1 MKSFFYEVNLLIFL
15 YVCTRMI
22 HDRVIKPLYP
32 LCVLAVLLWTAC
44 THADYSRR
52 MVEADRVMDL
62 YPDSALRLLQ
72 DISPSNLD
80 EGDRMRHR
88 LLTVEAE
95 CRNGQMPASDSLLW
109 PVIGYFHQ
117 AGDVFWEARGEYNR
131 GCILYQ
137 NHRQAGQALDVFQR
151 VKTLMERCGNTW
163 WLGRTYGRM
172 AYIYHSQGMLS
183 QADSLYCKAEQ
194 ICVQVGDTAL
204 WLETLERRSIHLIAM
219 GEEHYREAET
229 QLLKACQLAQRKLF
243 LKNKIRCML
252 TLSQLY
258 SYMEDG
264 RRALWFAREAWL
276 QEPDTTRKYMSSL
289 LIGEA
294 HYKQDHYDSATVWLE
309 RTITYRPSLAVRSAA
324 YMRLADIAEELGDV
338 EKALAYQKK
347 YQQTENELT
356 EQSQVT
362 EIRLTEQSQVHRQ
375 EQAQMK
381 RLILICL
388 AALAALAV
396 CIVLLLGW
404 RARERKRLRGQMDA
418 LMKFWWREHRGL
430 LSAEP
435 SVVEPEV
442 LLLPF
447 NEPKETHSM
456 IDFDDLV
463 SHLRET
469 ELYAKVTRIL
479 SYHRS
484 YNDYEEHF
492 TVENQNELL
501 NLINRFT
508 DGFITRLE
516 KQVSLSKKDLRFC
529 GLHLLGLSTQD
540 IAILLE
546 KDRSGVYKRQKRLLH
561 QYFPDAGDE
570 KLEKVLKSIK

>member
-1 MKSFFYEVNLLIFL
+1 MKLTHYLLLLLCLCCLSCGSRTDYPNLL
-15 YVCTRMI
+15 T
-22 HDRVIKPLYP
+22 K
-32 LCVLAVLLWTAC
+32 
-44 THADYSRR
+44 ADSLIDAR
-52 MVEADRVMDL
+52 
-62 YPDSALRLLQ
+62 PDSALTLLHS
-72 DISPSNLD
+72 IPPSALE

-95 CRNGQMPASDSLLW
+95 CRNGQMPANDSLLL
-109 PVIGYFHQ
+109 PVIDYFHRT
-117 AGDVFWEARGEYNR
+117 GDVFWEARGEYNR
-131 GCILYQ
+131 GYIL
-137 NHRQAGQALDVFQR
+137 HKLRQSGQALEIFQR
-151 VKTLMERCGNTW
+151 AKTLMEQCGNAW

-172 AYIYHSQGMLS
+172 AYIYHSQGMYS
-183 QADSLYCKAEQ
+183 QADSLYKETEQ
-194 ICVQVGDTAL
+194 LAVQVGDTAL
-204 WLETLERRSIHLIAM
+204 WLETLDRRSVHLIAL

-229 QLLKACQLAQRKLF
+229 LLLKACLLARQKKLV
-243 LKNKIRCML
+243 KYQSNCME
-252 TLSQLY
+252 TLSLLY
-258 SYMEDG
+258 SYMQDG
-264 RRALWFAREAWL
+264 EQALRCAREAWRL
-276 QEPDTTRKYMSSL
+276 EPDTAKRYMSSL

-294 HYKQDHYDSATVWLE
+294 HYKLNHYDSATFWLE
-309 RTITYRPSLAVRSAA
+309 RTIACRPSLAVRSAA
-324 YMRLADIAEELGDV
+324 YMRLADIAEEQGDA

-362 EIRLTEQSQVHRQ
+362 EIRLTEQSQAHRQ
-375 EQAQMK
+375 EQSQMK
-381 RLILICL
+381 QLILICL
-388 AALAALAV
+388 AAIGALAV
-396 CIVLLLGW
+396 YIVLLLGR

-418 LMKFWWREHRGL
+418 LMKFWWREHRVL

-435 SVVEPEV
+435 SVVEPEI

-447 NEPKETHSM
+447 NEPKEVHPL
-456 IDFDDLV
+456 IDFDDLI

-469 ELYAKVTRIL
+469 ELYAKVSRIL
-479 SYHRS
+479 SYHQS
-484 YNDYEEHF
+484 YNDYEENF
-492 TVENQNELL
+492 TVEDQNELL

-516 KQVSLSKKDLRFC
+516 KQVSLSEKDLRFC

>member
-1 MKSFFYEVNLLIFL
+1 MKLTHYLLLLLCLCCLSCGSRTDYPNLL
-15 YVCTRMI
+15 V
-22 HDRVIKPLYP
+22 K
-32 LCVLAVLLWTAC
+32 
-44 THADYSRR
+44 ADSLIDAR
-52 MVEADRVMDL
+52 
-62 YPDSALRLLQ
+62 PDSALTLLHS
-72 DISPSNLD
+72 IPPSALE

-95 CRNGQMPASDSLLW
+95 CRNGQMPASDSLLL
-109 PVIGYFHQ
+109 PVIDYFHRT
-117 AGDVFWEARGEYNR
+117 GDVFWEARGEYNR

-137 NHRQAGQALDVFQR
+137 DHRQSGQSLDIFQR
-151 VKTLMERCGNTW
+151 VKTLMEQCGNTW

-172 AYIYHSQGMLS
+172 AYIYHSQGMYS
-183 QADSLYCKAEQ
+183 QADSLYKETEQ
-194 ICVQVGDTAL
+194 LAVQVGDTAL
-204 WLETLERRSIHLIAM
+204 WLETLDRRSVHLIAL

-229 QLLKACQLAQRKLF
+229 LLLKACLLARQKKLV
-243 LKNKIRCML
+243 KYQSNCME
-252 TLSQLY
+252 TLSLLY
-258 SYMEDG
+258 SYMQDG
-264 RRALWFAREAWL
+264 EQALRCAREAWRL
-276 QEPDTTRKYMSSL
+276 EPDTAKRYMSSL

-294 HYKQDHYDSATVWLE
+294 HYKLNHYDSATFWLE
-309 RTITYRPSLAVRSAA
+309 RTIACRPSLAVRSAA
-324 YMRLADIAEELGDV
+324 YMRLADIAEEQGDA

-362 EIRLTEQSQVHRQ
+362 EIRLTEQSQAHRQ
-375 EQAQMK
+375 EQSQMK

-388 AALAALAV
+388 AAIGALAV
-396 CIVLLLGW
+396 CIVLLLGR

-418 LMKFWWREHRGL
+418 LMKFWWREHRVL
-430 LSAEP
+430 LSAAP
-435 SVVEPEV
+435 SVVEPGI

-447 NEPKETHSM
+447 NEPKEVHPL
-456 IDFDDLV
+456 IDFDDLI

-479 SYHRS
+479 SYHQS

-492 TVENQNELL
+492 TVEDQNELL

-516 KQVSLSKKDLRFC
+516 KQVSLSEKDLRFC

-546 KDRSGVYKRQKRLLH
+546 KDRSGIYKRQKRLLH

>member
-1 MKSFFYEVNLLIFL
+1 MKLMHYLLLLLCLCCLSCGSRTDYPNLL
-15 YVCTRMI
+15 T
-22 HDRVIKPLYP
+22 K
-32 LCVLAVLLWTAC
+32 
-44 THADYSRR
+44 ADSLIDAR
-52 MVEADRVMDL
+52 
-62 YPDSALRLLQ
+62 PDSALSLLHS
-72 DISPSNLD
+72 IPPSALE

-95 CRNGQMPASDSLLW
+95 CRKGQMPTSDSLLL
-109 PVIGYFHQ
+109 PVIGYFHRT
-117 AGDVFWEARGEYNR
+117 GDVFWEARGEYNR
-131 GCILYQ
+131 GYIL
-137 NHRQAGQALDVFQR
+137 HKLRQSGQALEIFQR
-151 VKTLMERCGNTW
+151 AKTLMEQCGNAW

-172 AYIYHSQGMLS
+172 AYIYHSQGMYS
-183 QADSLYCKAEQ
+183 QADSLYRKTEQ
-194 ICVQVGDTAL
+194 LAVQVGDTAL
-204 WLETLERRSIHLIAM
+204 WLETLDRRSVHLIAQ

-229 QLLKACQLAQRKLF
+229 QLLKACQLAHHKLF

-276 QEPDTTRKYMSSL
+276 QEPDTTRKYMSGL
-289 LIGEA
+289 LTGEA
-294 HYKQDHYDSATVWLE
+294 YYQLNRYDSAIIWFE
-309 RTITYRPSLAVRSAA
+309 KTIACRPSLAVRSAA
-324 YMRLADIAEELGDV
+324 YMRLADIAEEQGDA

-362 EIRLTEQSQVHRQ
+362 EIRLTEQAQTHRQ
-375 EQAQMK
+375 EQSQMK

-388 AALAALAV
+388 AAIGALAV
-396 CIVLLLGW
+396 CIVLLLGR

-418 LMKFWWREHRGL
+418 LMKFWWREHRVL

-447 NEPKETHSM
+447 NEPKEVHPL
-456 IDFDDLV
+456 IDFDDLI

-479 SYHRS
+479 SYHQS

-492 TVENQNELL
+492 TVEDQNELL

-516 KQVSLSKKDLRFC
+516 KQVSLSEKDLRFC

>member
-1 MKSFFYEVNLLIFL
+1 MKLMHYLLLLLCLCCLSCGSRTDYPNLL
-15 YVCTRMI
+15 T
-22 HDRVIKPLYP
+22 K
-32 LCVLAVLLWTAC
+32 
-44 THADYSRR
+44 ADSLIDAR
-52 MVEADRVMDL
+52 
-62 YPDSALRLLQ
+62 PDSALSLLHS
-72 DISPSNLD
+72 IPPSALE

-95 CRNGQMPASDSLLW
+95 CRNGQMPTSDSLLL
-109 PVIGYFHQ
+109 PVIGYFHRT
-117 AGDVFWEARGEYNR
+117 GDVFWEARGEYNR
-131 GCILYQ
+131 GYIL
-137 NHRQAGQALDVFQR
+137 HKLRQSGQALEIFQR
-151 VKTLMERCGNTW
+151 AKTLMEQCGNAW

-172 AYIYHSQGMLS
+172 AYIYHSQGMYS
-183 QADSLYCKAEQ
+183 QADSLYRKTEQ
-194 ICVQVGDTAL
+194 LAVQVGDTAL
-204 WLETLERRSIHLIAM
+204 WLETLDRRSVHLIAQ

-229 QLLKACQLAQRKLF
+229 QLLKACQLAHHKLF

-276 QEPDTTRKYMSSL
+276 QEPDTTRKYMSGL
-289 LIGEA
+289 LTGEA
-294 HYKQDHYDSATVWLE
+294 YYQLNRYDSAIIWFE
-309 RTITYRPSLAVRSAA
+309 KTIAYRPSLAVRSAA
-324 YMRLADIAEELGDV
+324 YMRLADIAEEQGDA

-362 EIRLTEQSQVHRQ
+362 EIRLTEQAQTHRQ

-388 AALAALAV
+388 AAIGALAV
-396 CIVLLLGW
+396 CIVLLLGR

-418 LMKFWWREHRGL
+418 LMKFWWREHRVL

-435 SVVEPEV
+435 SVVEPEI

-447 NEPKETHSM
+447 NEPKEVRLL

-463 SHLRET
+463 GHLRET

-479 SYHRS
+479 SYHQS

-492 TVENQNELL
+492 TVEDQNELL

-516 KQVSLSKKDLRFC
+516 KQVSLSEKDLRFC
-529 GLHLLGLSTQD
+529 GLHLLACPHRTSPFCWKKTVP
-540 IAILLE
+540 
-546 KDRSGVYKRQKRLLH
+546 VYINVRNVSCINISRMQAMKSWKRC
-561 QYFPDAGDE
+561 
-570 KLEKVLKSIK
+570 

>member
-1 MKSFFYEVNLLIFL
+1 MKLMHYLLLLLCLCCLSCGSRTDYPNLL
-15 YVCTRMI
+15 T
-22 HDRVIKPLYP
+22 K
-32 LCVLAVLLWTAC
+32 
-44 THADYSRR
+44 ADSLIDAR
-52 MVEADRVMDL
+52 
-62 YPDSALRLLQ
+62 PDSALTLLHS
-72 DISPSNLD
+72 IPPSALE

-95 CRNGQMPASDSLLW
+95 CRNGQMPANDSLLL
-109 PVIGYFHQ
+109 PVIGYFHRT
-117 AGDVFWEARGEYNR
+117 GDVFWEARGEYNR

-137 NHRQAGQALDVFQR
+137 DHRQAGQALDIFQR
-151 VKTLMERCGNTW
+151 AKTLMEQCGNTW

-172 AYIYHSQGMLS
+172 AYIYHSQGMYS
-183 QADSLYCKAEQ
+183 QADSLYKETEQ
-194 ICVQVGDTAL
+194 LAVQAGDTVL
-204 WLETLERRSIHLIAM
+204 WLETLERRSIHLIAL

-229 QLLKACQLAQRKLF
+229 QLLKACQLAQQKGF
-243 LKNKIRCML
+243 GKNQSSCME
-252 TLSQLY
+252 TLSLLY
-258 SYMEDG
+258 SYMQDG
-264 RRALWFAREAWL
+264 EQALRCAREAWRL
-276 QEPDTTRKYMSSL
+276 EPDTAKRYMSSL

-294 HYKQDHYDSATVWLE
+294 HYKLNHYDSATFWLE
-309 RTITYRPSLAVRSAA
+309 RTIACRPSLAVRSAA
-324 YMRLADIAEELGDV
+324 YMRLADIAEEQGNA
-338 EKALAYQKK
+338 ERALAYQKK
-347 YQQTENELT
+347 YQQAEEKFAGRA
-356 EQSQVT
+356 QQVT
-362 EIRLTEQSQVHRQ
+362 EIRLTEQAQTHRQ
-375 EQAQMK
+375 EQSQMK

-388 AALAALAV
+388 AAIGALAV
-396 CIVLLLGW
+396 CIVLLLGR
-404 RARERKRLRGQMDA
+404 RAKERKRLRGQMDA
-418 LMKFWWREHRGL
+418 LMKFWWREHRVL
-430 LSAEP
+430 LSAAP

-447 NEPKETHSM
+447 NEPKEVHPL

-463 SHLRET
+463 GHLRET

-479 SYHRS
+479 SYHQS

-492 TVENQNELL
+492 TVEDQNELL

-516 KQVSLSKKDLRFC
+516 KQVSLSEKDLRFC
-529 GLHLLGLSTQD
+529 GLHLLGLSTQN

>member
-1 MKSFFYEVNLLIFL
+1 MKLTHYLLLLLCLCCLSCGSRTDYPNLLTKADSLI
-15 YVCTRMI
+15 
-22 HDRVIKPLYP
+22 D
-32 LCVLAVLLWTAC
+32 AC
-44 THADYSRR
+44 
-52 MVEADRVMDL
+52 
-62 YPDSALRLLQ
+62 PDSALSLLHS
-72 DISPSNLD
+72 IPPSALE

-95 CRNGQMPASDSLLW
+95 CRNGQMPASDSLLL
-109 PVIGYFHQ
+109 PVIGYFHRT
-117 AGDVFWEARGEYNR
+117 GDVFWEARGEYNR

-137 NHRQAGQALDVFQR
+137 DHRQAGQALDIFQR
-151 VKTLMERCGNTW
+151 AKTLMEQCGNTW

-172 AYIYHSQGMLS
+172 AYIYHSQGMYS
-183 QADSLYCKAEQ
+183 QADSLYKETEQ
-194 ICVQVGDTAL
+194 LAVQAGDTVL
-204 WLETLERRSIHLIAM
+204 WLETLERRSIHLIAL

-229 QLLKACQLAQRKLF
+229 QLLKACQLAQQKGF
-243 LKNKIRCML
+243 GKNQSSCME
-252 TLSQLY
+252 TLSLLY
-258 SYMEDG
+258 SYMQDG
-264 RRALWFAREAWL
+264 EQALRCAREAWRL
-276 QEPDTTRKYMSSL
+276 EPDTAKRYMSSL

-294 HYKQDHYDSATVWLE
+294 HYKLNHYDSATFWLE
-309 RTITYRPSLAVRSAA
+309 RTIACRPSLAVRSAA
-324 YMRLADIAEELGDV
+324 YMRLADIAEEQGNA
-338 EKALAYQKK
+338 ERALAYQKK
-347 YQQTENELT
+347 YQQAEEKFAGRA
-356 EQSQVT
+356 QQVT
-362 EIRLTEQSQVHRQ
+362 EIRLTEQAQTHRQ
-375 EQAQMK
+375 EQSQMK

-388 AALAALAV
+388 AAIGALAV
-396 CIVLLLGW
+396 CIVLLLGR
-404 RARERKRLRGQMDA
+404 RAKERKRLRGQMDA
-418 LMKFWWREHRGL
+418 LMKFWWREHRVL
-430 LSAEP
+430 LSAAP

-447 NEPKETHSM
+447 NEPKEVHPL

-463 SHLRET
+463 GHLRET

-479 SYHRS
+479 SYHQS

-492 TVENQNELL
+492 TVEDQNELL

-516 KQVSLSKKDLRFC
+516 KQVSLSEKDLRFC
-529 GLHLLGLSTQD
+529 GLHLLGLSTQN

>member
-1 MKSFFYEVNLLIFL
+1 MKLMHYLLLLLCLCCLSCGSRTDYPNLL
-15 YVCTRMI
+15 V
-22 HDRVIKPLYP
+22 K
-32 LCVLAVLLWTAC
+32 
-44 THADYSRR
+44 ADSLIDAR
-52 MVEADRVMDL
+52 
-62 YPDSALRLLQ
+62 PDSALTLLHS
-72 DISPSNLD
+72 IPPSALE

-95 CRNGQMPASDSLLW
+95 CRNGQMPANDSLLL
-109 PVIGYFHQ
+109 PVIGYFHRT
-117 AGDVFWEARGEYNR
+117 GDVFWEARGEYNR
-131 GCILYQ
+131 GYIL
-137 NHRQAGQALDVFQR
+137 HKLRQSGQALEIFQR
-151 VKTLMERCGNTW
+151 AKTLMEQCGNAW

-172 AYIYHSQGMLS
+172 AYIYHSQGMYS
-183 QADSLYCKAEQ
+183 QADSLYRKTEQ
-194 ICVQVGDTAL
+194 LAVQVGDTAL
-204 WLETLERRSIHLIAM
+204 WLETLDRRSVHLIAQ

-229 QLLKACQLAQRKLF
+229 QLLKACQLAHHKLF

-276 QEPDTTRKYMSSL
+276 QEPDTTRKYMSGL
-289 LIGEA
+289 LTGEA
-294 HYKQDHYDSATVWLE
+294 YYQLNRYDSAIIWFE
-309 RTITYRPSLAVRSAA
+309 KTIAYRPSLAVRSAA
-324 YMRLADIAEELGDV
+324 YMRLADIAEEQGDA

-347 YQQTENELT
+347 YQQAETELT

-362 EIRLTEQSQVHRQ
+362 EIRLTEQSQAHRQ
-375 EQAQMK
+375 EQSQMK

-388 AALAALAV
+388 AAIGALAV
-396 CIVLLLGW
+396 CIVLLLGR

-418 LMKFWWREHRGL
+418 LMKFWWREHRVL
-430 LSAEP
+430 LSAAP
-435 SVVEPEV
+435 SVVEPGI

-447 NEPKETHSM
+447 NEPKEVHPL
-456 IDFDDLV
+456 IDFDDLI

-479 SYHRS
+479 SYHQS
-484 YNDYEEHF
+484 YNDYEELF
-492 TVENQNELL
+492 TVEDQNELL

-516 KQVSLSKKDLRFC
+516 KQVSLSEKDLRFC

>member
-1 MKSFFYEVNLLIFL
+1 MKLMHYLLLLLCLCCLSCGSRTDYPNLL
-15 YVCTRMI
+15 T
-22 HDRVIKPLYP
+22 K
-32 LCVLAVLLWTAC
+32 
-44 THADYSRR
+44 ADSLIDAR
-52 MVEADRVMDL
+52 
-62 YPDSALRLLQ
+62 PDSALTLLHS
-72 DISPSNLD
+72 IPPSALE

-95 CRNGQMPASDSLLW
+95 CRNGQMPTSDSLLL
-109 PVIGYFHQ
+109 PVIGYFHRT
-117 AGDVFWEARGEYNR
+117 GDVFWEARGEYNR
-131 GCILYQ
+131 GYIL
-137 NHRQAGQALDVFQR
+137 HKLRQSGQALEIFQR
-151 VKTLMERCGNTW
+151 VKTMLEGCGNTW
-163 WLGRTYGRM
+163 WLGRTYGRI
-172 AYIYHSQGMLS
+172 AYIYHNQGMFS
-183 QADSLYCKAEQ
+183 QADSLYRKTEQ
-194 ICVQVGDTAL
+194 LAVQVGDTAL
-204 WLETLERRSIHLIAM
+204 WLETLDRRSVHLIAQ

-229 QLLKACQLAQRKLF
+229 LLLKACLLARQKKLV
-243 LKNKIRCML
+243 KYQSNCME
-252 TLSQLY
+252 TLSLLY
-258 SYMEDG
+258 SYMQDG
-264 RRALWFAREAWL
+264 KQALRCAREAWRL
-276 QEPDTTRKYMSSL
+276 EPDTAKRYMSSL

-294 HYKQDHYDSATVWLE
+294 HYKLNHYDSATFWLE
-309 RTITYRPSLAVRSAA
+309 RTIACRPSLAVRSAA
-324 YMRLADIAEELGDV
+324 YMRLADIAEEQGDA
-338 EKALAYQKK
+338 ERALAYQKK
-347 YQQTENELT
+347 YQQAEEKFAGRA
-356 EQSQVT
+356 QQVT
-362 EIRLTEQSQVHRQ
+362 EIRLTEQAQTHRQ
-375 EQAQMK
+375 EQSQMK

-388 AALAALAV
+388 AAIGALAV
-396 CIVLLLGW
+396 CIVLLLGR

-418 LMKFWWREHRGL
+418 LMKFWWREHRVL

-435 SVVEPEV
+435 SVVEPEI

-447 NEPKETHSM
+447 NEPKEVHPL

-479 SYHRS
+479 SYHQS

-492 TVENQNELL
+492 TVEDQNELL

-516 KQVSLSKKDLRFC
+516 KQVSLSEKDLRFC

-546 KDRSGVYKRQKRLLH
+546 KDRSGIYKRQKRLLH

>member
-1 MKSFFYEVNLLIFL
+1 MLL
-15 YVCTRMI
+15 VDNTM
-22 HDRVIKPLYP
+22 KPLYP
-32 LCVLAVLLWTAC
+32 LCLLAVLLWTAC

-52 MVEADRVMDL
+52 MAEADRVMDL
-62 YPDSALRLLQ
+62 YPDSALRLLLG
-72 DISPSNLD
+72 ISPSDLE

-109 PVIGYFHQ
+109 PVIGYFHR

-137 NHRQAGQALDVFQR
+137 NHRQAGQALDIFQR
-151 VKTLMERCGNTW
+151 VKALMEQCGNTW

-204 WLETLERRSIHLIAM
+204 WLETLDRRSIHLIAM

-229 QLLKACQLAQRKLF
+229 QLLKVCQLAQRKLF

-388 AALAALAV
+388 AAFAALAV

>member
-1 MKSFFYEVNLLIFL
+1 
-15 YVCTRMI
+15 MI

-137 NHRQAGQALDVFQR
+137 NHRQAGQALDIFQR
-151 VKTLMERCGNTW
+151 VKALMEQCGNTW

-172 AYIYHSQGMLS
+172 AYIYHSQGMFF
-183 QADSLYCKAEQ
+183 QADSLYKETEQ
-194 ICVQVGDTAL
+194 LAVQVGDTAL
-204 WLETLERRSIHLIAM
+204 WLETLDRRSIHLIDM

-264 RRALWFAREAWL
+264 RRALWFAREAWRL
-276 QEPDTTRKYMSSL
+276 ESDTARRYMSSL

-294 HYKQDHYDSATVWLE
+294 HYKLNHYDSAMVWLE
-309 RTITYRPSLAVRSAA
+309 RTVVCRPSLAVRSAA

-338 EKALAYQKK
+338 EKALMYQKK
-347 YQQTENELT
+347 YQQAEYDLAGRA
-356 EQSQVT
+356 QQVA
-362 EIRLTEQSQVHRQ
+362 EIRLTEQDQAHQQ

-388 AALAALAV
+388 AAIGVLAV

-404 RARERKRLRGQMDA
+404 RIRERKRRRRQMDT
-418 LMKFWWREHRGL
+418 LMKYWWQEHWIL

-435 SVVEPEV
+435 SAAEPEV
-442 LLLPF
+442 RLLPPPAEREEQSAF
-447 NEPKETHSM
+447 N
-456 IDFDDLV
+456 FDNL
-463 SHLRET
+463 SACLQET
-469 ELYAKVTRIL
+469 EPYAKAKRIL
-479 SYHRS
+479 AHYKSYA
-484 YNDYEEHF
+484 DYEEHF
-492 TVENQNELL
+492 TVEDQDQLL
-501 NLINRFT
+501 HYIDLYT
-508 DGFITRLE
+508 DGFITRL
-516 KQVSLSKKDLRFC
+516 KKKASLSENDLRFC
-529 GLHLLGLSTQD
+529 GLHLLGWSTQE
-540 IAILLE
+540 IAVLLE

>member
-1 MKSFFYEVNLLIFL
+1 MKLMHYLLLLLCLCCLSCGSRTDYPNLL
-15 YVCTRMI
+15 V
-22 HDRVIKPLYP
+22 K
-32 LCVLAVLLWTAC
+32 
-44 THADYSRR
+44 ADSLIDAR
-52 MVEADRVMDL
+52 
-62 YPDSALRLLQ
+62 PDSALSLLHS
-72 DISPSNLD
+72 IPPSALE

-95 CRNGQMPASDSLLW
+95 CRKGQMPTSDSLLL
-109 PVIGYFHQ
+109 PVIGYFHRT
-117 AGDVFWEARGEYNR
+117 GDVFWEARGEYNR
-131 GCILYQ
+131 GYIL
-137 NHRQAGQALDVFQR
+137 HKLRQSGQALEIFQR
-151 VKTLMERCGNTW
+151 AKTLMEQCGNAW

-172 AYIYHSQGMLS
+172 AYIYHSQGMYS
-183 QADSLYCKAEQ
+183 QADSLYRKTEQ
-194 ICVQVGDTAL
+194 LAVQVGDTAL
-204 WLETLERRSIHLIAM
+204 WLETLDRRSVHLIAQ

-229 QLLKACQLAQRKLF
+229 QLLKACQLAHHKLF

-276 QEPDTTRKYMSSL
+276 QEPDTTRKYMSGL
-289 LIGEA
+289 LTGEA
-294 HYKQDHYDSATVWLE
+294 YYQLNRYDSAIIWFE
-309 RTITYRPSLAVRSAA
+309 KTIAYRPSLAVRSAA
-324 YMRLADIAEELGDV
+324 YMRLADIAEEQGDA

-347 YQQTENELT
+347 YQQAETELT

-362 EIRLTEQSQVHRQ
+362 EIRLTEQSQAHRQ
-375 EQAQMK
+375 EQVQMK
-381 RLILICL
+381 QLILICL
-388 AALAALAV
+388 AAIGALAV
-396 CIVLLLGW
+396 CIVLLLGR

-418 LMKFWWREHRGL
+418 LMKFWWREHRVL

-447 NEPKETHSM
+447 NEPKEVHSL
-456 IDFDDLV
+456 IDFDDLI

-479 SYHRS
+479 SYHQS

-492 TVENQNELL
+492 TVEDQNELL

-516 KQVSLSKKDLRFC
+516 KQVSLSEKDLRFC

-546 KDRSGVYKRQKRLLH
+546 KDRSGIYKRQKRLLH

>member
-1 MKSFFYEVNLLIFL
+1 MLL
-15 YVCTRMI
+15 VDNTM
-22 HDRVIKPLYP
+22 KPLYP
-32 LCVLAVLLWTAC
+32 LCLLAVLLWTAC

-52 MVEADRVMDL
+52 MAEADRVMDL
-62 YPDSALRLLQ
+62 YPDSALRLLLG
-72 DISPSNLD
+72 ISPSDLE

-229 QLLKACQLAQRKLF
+229 QLLKVCQLAQRKLF

-258 SYMEDG
+258 SYMEDS

>member
-1 MKSFFYEVNLLIFL
+1 MKLTHYLLLLLCLCCLSCGSRTDYPNLL
-15 YVCTRMI
+15 V
-22 HDRVIKPLYP
+22 K
-32 LCVLAVLLWTAC
+32 
-44 THADYSRR
+44 ADSLIDAR
-52 MVEADRVMDL
+52 
-62 YPDSALRLLQ
+62 PDSALSLLHS
-72 DISPSNLD
+72 ILPSALE

-88 LLTVEAE
+88 LLAVEAE
-95 CRNGQMPASDSLLW
+95 CRKGQMPTSDSLLL
-109 PVIGYFHQ
+109 PVIGYFHRT
-117 AGDVFWEARGEYNR
+117 GDVFWEARGEYNR
-131 GCILYQ
+131 GYIL
-137 NHRQAGQALDVFQR
+137 HKLRQSGQALEIFQR
-151 VKTLMERCGNTW
+151 AKTLMEQCGNAW

-172 AYIYHSQGMLS
+172 AYIYHSQGMYS
-183 QADSLYCKAEQ
+183 QADSLYRKTEQ
-194 ICVQVGDTAL
+194 LAVQVGDTAL
-204 WLETLERRSIHLIAM
+204 WLETLDRRSVHLIAQ

-229 QLLKACQLAQRKLF
+229 QLLKACQLAHHKLF

-276 QEPDTTRKYMSSL
+276 QEPDTTRKYMSGL
-289 LIGEA
+289 LTGEA
-294 HYKQDHYDSATVWLE
+294 YYQLNRYDSAIIWFE
-309 RTITYRPSLAVRSAA
+309 KTIAYRPSLAVRSAA
-324 YMRLADIAEELGDV
+324 YMRLADIAEEQGDA

-347 YQQTENELT
+347 YQQAETELT

-362 EIRLTEQSQVHRQ
+362 EIRLTEQSQAHRQ
-375 EQAQMK
+375 EQVQMK

-388 AALAALAV
+388 AAIGALAV
-396 CIVLLLGW
+396 CIVLLLGR
-404 RARERKRLRGQMDA
+404 RARERKCLRGQMDA
-418 LMKFWWREHRGL
+418 LMKFWWREHRVL
-430 LSAEP
+430 LSAAP

-447 NEPKETHSM
+447 NEPKEVHPL

-479 SYHRS
+479 SYHQS

-492 TVENQNELL
+492 TVEDQNELL

-516 KQVSLSKKDLRFC
+516 KQVSLSEKDLRFC

>member
-1 MKSFFYEVNLLIFL
+1 MKLMHYLLLLLCLCCLSCGSRTDYPNLL
-15 YVCTRMI
+15 V
-22 HDRVIKPLYP
+22 K
-32 LCVLAVLLWTAC
+32 
-44 THADYSRR
+44 ADSLIDAR
-52 MVEADRVMDL
+52 
-62 YPDSALRLLQ
+62 PDSALSLLHS
-72 DISPSNLD
+72 IPPSALE

-95 CRNGQMPASDSLLW
+95 CRNGQMPANDSLLL
-109 PVIGYFHQ
+109 PVIGYFHRT
-117 AGDVFWEARGEYNR
+117 GDVFWEARGEYNR
-131 GCILYQ
+131 GYIL
-137 NHRQAGQALDVFQR
+137 HKLRQSGQALEIFQR
-151 VKTLMERCGNTW
+151 VKIQMEQCGNTW

-172 AYIYHSQGMLS
+172 AYIYHSQGMYS
-183 QADSLYCKAEQ
+183 QADSLYRKTEQ
-194 ICVQVGDTAL
+194 LAVQVGDTAL
-204 WLETLERRSIHLIAM
+204 WLETLDRRSVHLIAQ

-229 QLLKACQLAQRKLF
+229 LLLKACLLARQKKLV
-243 LKNKIRCML
+243 KYQSNCME
-252 TLSQLY
+252 TLSLLY
-258 SYMEDG
+258 SYMQDG
-264 RRALWFAREAWL
+264 EQALRCAREAWRL
-276 QEPDTTRKYMSSL
+276 EPDTAKRYMSSL

-294 HYKQDHYDSATVWLE
+294 HYKLNHYDSATFWLE
-309 RTITYRPSLAVRSAA
+309 RTIACRPSLAVRSAA
-324 YMRLADIAEELGDV
+324 YMRLADIAEEQGDA

-362 EIRLTEQSQVHRQ
+362 EIRLTEQSQAHRQ
-375 EQAQMK
+375 EQVQMK
-381 RLILICL
+381 QLILICL
-388 AALAALAV
+388 AAIGALAV
-396 CIVLLLGW
+396 CIVLLLGR

-418 LMKFWWREHRGL
+418 LMKFWWREHRVL

-435 SVVEPEV
+435 SVVEPEI

-447 NEPKETHSM
+447 NKPKEVHPL

-479 SYHRS
+479 SYHQS

-492 TVENQNELL
+492 TVEDQNELL

-516 KQVSLSKKDLRFC
+516 KQVSLSEKDLRFC

-546 KDRSGVYKRQKRLLH
+546 KDRSGIYKRQKRLLH

>member
-1 MKSFFYEVNLLIFL
+1 MKLMHYLLLLLCLCCLSCGSRTDYPNLL
-15 YVCTRMI
+15 T
-22 HDRVIKPLYP
+22 K
-32 LCVLAVLLWTAC
+32 
-44 THADYSRR
+44 ADSLIDAR
-52 MVEADRVMDL
+52 
-62 YPDSALRLLQ
+62 PDSALTLLHS
-72 DISPSNLD
+72 IPPSALE

-95 CRNGQMPASDSLLW
+95 CRNGQMPANDSLLL
-109 PVIGYFHQ
+109 PVIGYFHRT
-117 AGDVFWEARGEYNR
+117 GDVFWEARGEYNR
-131 GCILYQ
+131 GYIL
-137 NHRQAGQALDVFQR
+137 HKLRQSGQALEIFQR
-151 VKTLMERCGNTW
+151 VKTMLEGCGNTW
-163 WLGRTYGRM
+163 WLGRTYGRI
-172 AYIYHSQGMLS
+172 AYIYHNQGMFS
-183 QADSLYCKAEQ
+183 QADSLYRKTEQ
-194 ICVQVGDTAL
+194 LAVQVGDTAL
-204 WLETLERRSIHLIAM
+204 WLETLDRRSVHLIAQ

-229 QLLKACQLAQRKLF
+229 QLLKACQLAHHKLF

-276 QEPDTTRKYMSSL
+276 QEPDTTRKYMSGL
-289 LIGEA
+289 LTGEA
-294 HYKQDHYDSATVWLE
+294 YYQLNRYDSAIIWFE
-309 RTITYRPSLAVRSAA
+309 KTIAYRPSLAVRSAA
-324 YMRLADIAEELGDV
+324 YMRLADIAEEQGDA

-347 YQQTENELT
+347 YQQAETELT

-362 EIRLTEQSQVHRQ
+362 EIRLTEQSQAHRQ
-375 EQAQMK
+375 EQVQMK
-381 RLILICL
+381 QLILICL
-388 AALAALAV
+388 AAIGALAV
-396 CIVLLLGW
+396 CIVLLLGR

-418 LMKFWWREHRGL
+418 LMKFWWREHRVL
-430 LSAEP
+430 LSAAP
-435 SVVEPEV
+435 SVVEPEI

-447 NEPKETHSM
+447 NEPKEVHPL
-456 IDFDDLV
+456 IDFDDLI

-479 SYHRS
+479 SYHQS

-492 TVENQNELL
+492 TVEDQNELL

-516 KQVSLSKKDLRFC
+516 KQVSLSEKDLRFC

>member
-1 MKSFFYEVNLLIFL
+1 MKLTHYLLLLLCLCCLSCGSRTDYPNLL
-15 YVCTRMI
+15 T
-22 HDRVIKPLYP
+22 K
-32 LCVLAVLLWTAC
+32 
-44 THADYSRR
+44 ADSLIDAR
-52 MVEADRVMDL
+52 
-62 YPDSALRLLQ
+62 PDSALTLLHS
-72 DISPSNLD
+72 IPPSALE

-95 CRNGQMPASDSLLW
+95 CRNGQMPANDSLLL
-109 PVIGYFHQ
+109 PVIDYFHRT
-117 AGDVFWEARGEYNR
+117 GDVFWEARGEYNR
-131 GCILYQ
+131 GYIL
-137 NHRQAGQALDVFQR
+137 HKLRQSGQALEIFQR
-151 VKTLMERCGNTW
+151 AKTLMEQCGNAW
-163 WLGRTYGRM
+163 WLGRTYGRI
-172 AYIYHSQGMLS
+172 AYIYHSQGMYS
-183 QADSLYCKAEQ
+183 QADSLYKETEQ
-194 ICVQVGDTAL
+194 LAVQVGDTAL
-204 WLETLERRSIHLIAM
+204 WLETLDRRSVHLIAL

-229 QLLKACQLAQRKLF
+229 QLLKACQLAHHKLF

-276 QEPDTTRKYMSSL
+276 QEPDTTRKYMSGL
-289 LIGEA
+289 LTGEA
-294 HYKQDHYDSATVWLE
+294 YYQLNRYDSAIIWFE
-309 RTITYRPSLAVRSAA
+309 KTIAYRPSLAVRSAA
-324 YMRLADIAEELGDV
+324 YMRLADIAEEQGDA

-362 EIRLTEQSQVHRQ
+362 EIRLTEQSQAHRQ
-375 EQAQMK
+375 EQSQMK
-381 RLILICL
+381 QLILICL
-388 AALAALAV
+388 AAIGALAV
-396 CIVLLLGW
+396 CIVLLLGR

-418 LMKFWWREHRGL
+418 LMKFWWREHRVL

-435 SVVEPEV
+435 SVVEPEI

-447 NEPKETHSM
+447 NEPKEVHPL

-479 SYHRS
+479 SYHQS

-492 TVENQNELL
+492 TVEDQNELL

-516 KQVSLSKKDLRFC
+516 KQVSLSEKDLRFC

>member
-1 MKSFFYEVNLLIFL
+1 
-15 YVCTRMI
+15 MI

-137 NHRQAGQALDVFQR
+137 NHRQAGQALDIFQR
-151 VKTLMERCGNTW
+151 VKALMEQCGNTW

-172 AYIYHSQGMLS
+172 AYIYHSQGMFF
-183 QADSLYCKAEQ
+183 QADSLYKETEQ
-194 ICVQVGDTAL
+194 LAVQVGDTAL
-204 WLETLERRSIHLIAM
+204 WLETLDRRSIHLIAM

-338 EKALAYQKK
+338 EKALEYQKK
-347 YQQTENELT
+347 YGQAENELAS
-356 EQSQVT
+356 QSQVVD
-362 EIRLTEQSQVHRQ
+362 IRLAEQDQAHQQ

-388 AALAALAV
+388 AAIGVLAV

-404 RARERKRLRGQMDA
+404 RIRERKRRRRQMDT
-418 LMKFWWREHRGL
+418 LMKYWWQEHWIL

-435 SVVEPEV
+435 SAAEPEV
-442 LLLPF
+442 RLLPPPAEREEQSAF
-447 NEPKETHSM
+447 N
-456 IDFDDLV
+456 FDNL
-463 SHLRET
+463 SACLQET
-469 ELYAKVTRIL
+469 EPYAKAKRIL
-479 SYHRS
+479 AHYKSYA
-484 YNDYEEHF
+484 DYEEHF
-492 TVENQNELL
+492 TVEDQDQLL
-501 NLINRFT
+501 HYIDLYT
-508 DGFITRLE
+508 DGFITRL
-516 KQVSLSKKDLRFC
+516 KKKASLSENDLRFC
-529 GLHLLGLSTQD
+529 GLHLLGWSTQE
-540 IAILLE
+540 IAVLLE

>member
-1 MKSFFYEVNLLIFL
+1 MKLMHYLLLLLCLCCLSCGSRTDYPNLL
-15 YVCTRMI
+15 V
-22 HDRVIKPLYP
+22 K
-32 LCVLAVLLWTAC
+32 
-44 THADYSRR
+44 ADSLIDAR
-52 MVEADRVMDL
+52 
-62 YPDSALRLLQ
+62 PDSALTLLHS
-72 DISPSNLD
+72 IPPSALE

-95 CRNGQMPASDSLLW
+95 CRNGQMPANDSLLL
-109 PVIGYFHQ
+109 PVIGYFHRT
-117 AGDVFWEARGEYNR
+117 GDVFWEARGEYNR

-137 NHRQAGQALDVFQR
+137 DHRQSGQSLDIFQR
-151 VKTLMERCGNTW
+151 VKTLMEQCGNTW

-172 AYIYHSQGMLS
+172 AYIYHSQGMYS
-183 QADSLYCKAEQ
+183 QADSLYKETEQ
-194 ICVQVGDTAL
+194 LAVQVGDTAL
-204 WLETLERRSIHLIAM
+204 WLETLDRRSVHLIAL

-229 QLLKACQLAQRKLF
+229 QLLKACQLAHHKLF

-276 QEPDTTRKYMSSL
+276 QEPDTTRKYMSGL
-289 LIGEA
+289 LTGEA
-294 HYKQDHYDSATVWLE
+294 YYQLNRYDSAIIWFE
-309 RTITYRPSLAVRSAA
+309 KTIAYRPSLAVRSAA
-324 YMRLADIAEELGDV
+324 YMRLADIAEEQGDA

-362 EIRLTEQSQVHRQ
+362 EIRLTEQSQAHRQ
-375 EQAQMK
+375 EQSQMK

-388 AALAALAV
+388 AAIGALAV
-396 CIVLLLGW
+396 CIVLLLGR

-418 LMKFWWREHRGL
+418 LMKFWWREHRVL
-430 LSAEP
+430 LSAAP
-435 SVVEPEV
+435 SVVEPGI

-447 NEPKETHSM
+447 NEPKEVHPL
-456 IDFDDLV
+456 IDFDDLI

-479 SYHRS
+479 SYHQS

-492 TVENQNELL
+492 TVEDQNELL

-516 KQVSLSKKDLRFC
+516 KQVSLSEKDLRFC

>member
-1 MKSFFYEVNLLIFL
+1 MKLTHYLLLLLCLCCLSCGSRTDYPNLL
-15 YVCTRMI
+15 T
-22 HDRVIKPLYP
+22 K
-32 LCVLAVLLWTAC
+32 
-44 THADYSRR
+44 ADSLIDAR
-52 MVEADRVMDL
+52 
-62 YPDSALRLLQ
+62 PDSALSLLHS
-72 DISPSNLD
+72 IPPSALE

-95 CRNGQMPASDSLLW
+95 CRNGQMPANDSLLL
-109 PVIGYFHQ
+109 PVIGYFHRT
-117 AGDVFWEARGEYNR
+117 GDVFWEARGEYNR

-137 NHRQAGQALDVFQR
+137 DHRQAGQALDIFQR
-151 VKTLMERCGNTW
+151 AKTLMEQCGNTW
-163 WLGRTYGRM
+163 WLGRTHGRM
-172 AYIYHSQGMLS
+172 AYIYHSQGMYS
-183 QADSLYCKAEQ
+183 QADSLDKEAEQ
-194 ICVQVGDTAL
+194 LAVQAGDTVL

-229 QLLKACQLAQRKLF
+229 QLLKACQLAQQKGF
-243 LKNKIRCML
+243 GKNQSSCME
-252 TLSQLY
+252 TLSLLY
-258 SYMEDG
+258 SYMQDG
-264 RRALWFAREAWL
+264 EQALRCAREAWRL
-276 QEPDTTRKYMSSL
+276 EPDTAKRYMSSL

-294 HYKQDHYDSATVWLE
+294 HYKLNHYDSATFWLE
-309 RTITYRPSLAVRSAA
+309 RTIACRPSLAVRSAA
-324 YMRLADIAEELGDV
+324 YMRLADIAEEQGDA
-338 EKALAYQKK
+338 ERALAYQKK
-347 YQQTENELT
+347 YQQAEEKFAGRA
-356 EQSQVT
+356 QQVT
-362 EIRLTEQSQVHRQ
+362 EIRLTEQSQAHRQ
-375 EQAQMK
+375 EQSQMK
-381 RLILICL
+381 RLIQICL
-388 AALAALAV
+388 AAIGALAV
-396 CIVLLLGW
+396 CIVLLLGR

-418 LMKFWWREHRGL
+418 LMKFWWREHRVL
-430 LSAEP
+430 LSAAP

-447 NEPKETHSM
+447 NEPKEVHPL
-456 IDFDDLV
+456 IDFDDLI

-479 SYHRS
+479 SYHQS

-492 TVENQNELL
+492 TVEDQNELL

-516 KQVSLSKKDLRFC
+516 KQVSLSEKDLRFC

-546 KDRSGVYKRQKRLLH
+546 KDRSGIYKRQKRLLH

>member
-1 MKSFFYEVNLLIFL
+1 MFAHAMLL
-15 YVCTRMI
+15 VDNTM
-22 HDRVIKPLYP
+22 KPLYP

-52 MVEADRVMDL
+52 MAEADRVMDL

-72 DISPSNLD
+72 GISPSDLE

-109 PVIGYFHQ
+109 PVIDYFHR

-137 NHRQAGQALDVFQR
+137 NHRQAEQALDIFQR
-151 VKTLMERCGNTW
+151 VKALMEQCGNTW

-204 WLETLERRSIHLIAM
+204 WLETLDRRSIHLIAM

-276 QEPDTTRKYMSSL
+276 QEPDTTRKYMSGL
-289 LIGEA
+289 LTGEA
-294 HYKQDHYDSATVWLE
+294 YYQLNRYDSAMVWLE
-309 RTITYRPSLAVRSAA
+309 KTIACRPSLAVCSAA
-324 YMRLADIAEELGDV
+324 YMRLADIAEEQGNA

-347 YQQTENELT
+347 YQQAEAELT

-362 EIRLTEQSQVHRQ
+362 EIRLTEQSQVHQQ

-404 RARERKRLRGQMDA
+404 RARERKRLRGQMDT
-418 LMKFWWREHRGL
+418 LMKYWWQEHRVL

-435 SVVEPEV
+435 SAAEPEV
-442 LLLPF
+442 RLLPPPVEREEQPAF
-447 NEPKETHSM
+447 N
-456 IDFDDLV
+456 FDNL
-463 SHLRET
+463 SACLQET
-469 ELYAKVTRIL
+469 EPYAKAKRIL
-479 SYHRS
+479 AHYKSYA
-484 YNDYEEHF
+484 DYEEHF
-492 TVENQNELL
+492 TVEDQDQLL
-501 NLINRFT
+501 HYIDLYT
-508 DGFITRLE
+508 DGFITRL
-516 KQVSLSKKDLRFC
+516 KKKASLSENDLRFC
-529 GLHLLGLSTQD
+529 GLHLLGWSTQE
-540 IAILLE
+540 IAVLLE
-546 KDRSGVYKRQKRLLH
+546 KDRSGVYKRQKRILH
-561 QYFPDAGDE
+561 HCFPEAGDE

>member
-1 MKSFFYEVNLLIFL
+1 
-15 YVCTRMI
+15 MI

-52 MVEADRVMDL
+52 MAEADRVMDL

-72 DISPSNLD
+72 GISPSDLE

-109 PVIGYFHQ
+109 PVIDYFHR

-172 AYIYHSQGMLS
+172 AYIYHSQGMYP
-183 QADSLYCKAEQ
+183 QADSLYRQAEQ
-194 ICVQVGDTAL
+194 VAVQVADTAL
-204 WLETLERRSIHLIAM
+204 WLEILDRRSVHLMAK
-219 GEEHYREAET
+219 GEDCYQEAET
-229 QLLKACQLAQRKLF
+229 QLLKAYKLAHHKKF
-243 LKNKIRCML
+243 LKNRISCME

-258 SYMEDG
+258 SYMQDG
-264 RRALWFAREAWL
+264 EHALRFAQEAWI
-276 QEPDTTRKYMSSL
+276 QEPDTTRKYMSAL
-289 LIGEA
+289 LTGEA
-294 HYKQDHYDSATVWLE
+294 YYQLNRYDSAMVWLE
-309 RTITYRPSLAVRSAA
+309 KTITGGASLPVSLSA
-324 YMRLADIAEELGDV
+324 YMRLADIAEELGEV
-338 EKALAYQKK
+338 EKALMYQKK
-347 YQQTENELT
+347 YQQAEHDLSGRA
-356 EQSQVT
+356 QQVT

-388 AALAALAV
+388 AAIGVLAV

-404 RARERKRLRGQMDA
+404 RIRERKRRRRQMDV
-418 LMKFWWREHRGL
+418 LMKYWWQEYQVL

-435 SVVEPEV
+435 SAAEPEV
-442 LLLPF
+442 RLLPPPA
-447 NEPKETHSM
+447 EREEQPAS
-456 IDFDDLV
+456 DFDNL
-463 SHLRET
+463 SACLQET
-469 ELYAKVTRIL
+469 EPYLKAKRIL
-479 SYHRS
+479 AHYKSYA
-484 YNDYEEHF
+484 DYEEHF
-492 TVENQNELL
+492 TVEEQGQLL
-501 NLINRFT
+501 RLIDRHT
-508 DGFITRLE
+508 DGFITRL
-516 KQVSLSKKDLRFC
+516 KKKASLSEGDLRFC
-529 GLHLLGLSTQD
+529 GLHLLGWSTQE
-540 IAILLE
+540 IAVLLE
-546 KDRSGVYKRQKRLLH
+546 KDRSGVYKRQKRILH
-561 QYFPDAGDE
+561 HCFPEAGGE

>member
-1 MKSFFYEVNLLIFL
+1 MKLTHYLLLLLCLCCLSCGSRTDYPNLL
-15 YVCTRMI
+15 T
-22 HDRVIKPLYP
+22 K
-32 LCVLAVLLWTAC
+32 
-44 THADYSRR
+44 ADSLIDAR
-52 MVEADRVMDL
+52 
-62 YPDSALRLLQ
+62 PDSALTLLHS
-72 DISPSNLD
+72 IPPSALE

-95 CRNGQMPASDSLLW
+95 CRNGQMPANDSLLL
-109 PVIGYFHQ
+109 PVIDYFHRT
-117 AGDVFWEARGEYNR
+117 GDVFWEARGEYNR
-131 GCILYQ
+131 GYIL
-137 NHRQAGQALDVFQR
+137 HKLRQSGQALEIFQR
-151 VKTLMERCGNTW
+151 AKTLMEQCGNAW
-163 WLGRTYGRM
+163 WLGRTYGRI
-172 AYIYHSQGMLS
+172 AYIYHSQGMYS
-183 QADSLYCKAEQ
+183 QADSLYKETEQ
-194 ICVQVGDTAL
+194 LAVQVGDTAL
-204 WLETLERRSIHLIAM
+204 WLETLDRRSVHLIAQ

-229 QLLKACQLAQRKLF
+229 LLLKACLLARQKKLV
-243 LKNKIRCML
+243 KYQSNCME
-252 TLSQLY
+252 TLSLLY
-258 SYMEDG
+258 SYMQDG
-264 RRALWFAREAWL
+264 EQALRCAREAWRL
-276 QEPDTTRKYMSSL
+276 EPDTAKRYMSSL

-294 HYKQDHYDSATVWLE
+294 HYKLNHYDSATFWLE
-309 RTITYRPSLAVRSAA
+309 RTIACRPSLAVRSAA
-324 YMRLADIAEELGDV
+324 YMRLADIAEEQGDA

-362 EIRLTEQSQVHRQ
+362 EIRLTEQSQAHRQ
-375 EQAQMK
+375 EQSQMK
-381 RLILICL
+381 QLVLICL
-388 AALAALAV
+388 AAIGALAV
-396 CIVLLLGW
+396 CIVLLLGR

-418 LMKFWWREHRGL
+418 LMKFWWREHRVL

-435 SVVEPEV
+435 SVVEPEI

-447 NEPKETHSM
+447 NEPKEVHPL

-479 SYHRS
+479 SYHQS

-492 TVENQNELL
+492 TVEDQNELL

-516 KQVSLSKKDLRFC
+516 KQVSLSEKDLRFC

>member
-1 MKSFFYEVNLLIFL
+1 MLL
-15 YVCTRMI
+15 VDNTM
-22 HDRVIKPLYP
+22 KPLYP
-32 LCVLAVLLWTAC
+32 LCLLAVLLWTAC

-52 MVEADRVMDL
+52 MAEADRVMDL
-62 YPDSALRLLQ
+62 YPDSALRLLLG
-72 DISPSNLD
+72 ISPSDLE

-546 KDRSGVYKRQKRLLH
+546 KDRSGVYKRRKRLLH

>member
-1 MKSFFYEVNLLIFL
+1 MKLTHYLLLLLCLCCLSCGSRTDYPNLL
-15 YVCTRMI
+15 T
-22 HDRVIKPLYP
+22 K
-32 LCVLAVLLWTAC
+32 
-44 THADYSRR
+44 ADSLIDAR
-52 MVEADRVMDL
+52 
-62 YPDSALRLLQ
+62 PDSALTLLHS
-72 DISPSNLD
+72 IPPSALE

-95 CRNGQMPASDSLLW
+95 CRNGQMPTSDSLLL
-109 PVIGYFHQ
+109 PVIGYFHRT
-117 AGDVFWEARGEYNR
+117 GDVFWEARGEYNR

-137 NHRQAGQALDVFQR
+137 DHRQSGQSLDIFQR
-151 VKTLMERCGNTW
+151 VKTLMEQCGNIW

-172 AYIYHSQGMLS
+172 AYIYHSQGMYS
-183 QADSLYCKAEQ
+183 QADSLYKETEQ
-194 ICVQVGDTAL
+194 LAVQVGDTAL
-204 WLETLERRSIHLIAM
+204 WLETLDRRSVHLIAL

-229 QLLKACQLAQRKLF
+229 QLLKACQLAHHKLF
-243 LKNKIRCML
+243 KKNKIRCML

-276 QEPDTTRKYMSSL
+276 QEPDTTRKYMSGL
-289 LIGEA
+289 LTGEA
-294 HYKQDHYDSATVWLE
+294 YYQLNRYDSAIIWFE
-309 RTITYRPSLAVRSAA
+309 KTIAYRPSLAVRSAA
-324 YMRLADIAEELGDV
+324 YMRLADIAEEQGDA

-362 EIRLTEQSQVHRQ
+362 EIRLTEQAQTHRQ
-375 EQAQMK
+375 EQSQMK

-388 AALAALAV
+388 AAIGALAV
-396 CIVLLLGW
+396 CIVLLLGR

-418 LMKFWWREHRGL
+418 LMKFWWKEHRAL

-447 NEPKETHSM
+447 NEPKEVHPL
-456 IDFDDLV
+456 IDFDDLI

-479 SYHRS
+479 SYHQS

-492 TVENQNELL
+492 TVEDQNELL

-516 KQVSLSKKDLRFC
+516 KQVSLSEKDLRFC

>member
-1 MKSFFYEVNLLIFL
+1 MKLTHYLLLLLCLCCLSCGSRTDYPNLL
-15 YVCTRMI
+15 V
-22 HDRVIKPLYP
+22 K
-32 LCVLAVLLWTAC
+32 
-44 THADYSRR
+44 ADSLIDAR
-52 MVEADRVMDL
+52 
-62 YPDSALRLLQ
+62 PDSALTLLHS
-72 DISPSNLD
+72 IPPSALE

-95 CRNGQMPASDSLLW
+95 CRNGQMPASDSLLL
-109 PVIGYFHQ
+109 PVIDYFHRT
-117 AGDVFWEARGEYNR
+117 GDVFWEARGEYNR
-131 GCILYQ
+131 GYIL
-137 NHRQAGQALDVFQR
+137 HKLRQSGQALEIFQR
-151 VKTLMERCGNTW
+151 VKIQMEQCGNTW
-163 WLGRTYGRM
+163 WLGRTYGRI
-172 AYIYHSQGMLS
+172 AYIYHSQGMYS
-183 QADSLYCKAEQ
+183 QADSLYRKTEQ
-194 ICVQVGDTAL
+194 LAVQVGDTAL
-204 WLETLERRSIHLIAM
+204 WLETLDRRSVHLIAQ

-229 QLLKACQLAQRKLF
+229 LLLKACLLARQKKLV
-243 LKNKIRCML
+243 KYQSNCME
-252 TLSQLY
+252 TLSLLY
-258 SYMEDG
+258 SYMQDG
-264 RRALWFAREAWL
+264 EQALRCAREAWRL
-276 QEPDTTRKYMSSL
+276 EPDTARRYMSSL

-294 HYKQDHYDSATVWLE
+294 HYKLNHYDSAMVWLE
-309 RTITYRPSLAVRSAA
+309 RTVACRPSLAVRSAA
-324 YMRLADIAEELGDV
+324 YMRLADIAEEQGDA

-362 EIRLTEQSQVHRQ
+362 EIRLTEQVQTHRQ
-375 EQAQMK
+375 EQSQMK

-388 AALAALAV
+388 AAIGALAV
-396 CIVLLLGW
+396 CIVLLLGR
-404 RARERKRLRGQMDA
+404 RAKERKRLRGQMDA
-418 LMKFWWREHRGL
+418 LMKFWWREHRVL
-430 LSAEP
+430 LSAAP

-447 NEPKETHSM
+447 NEPKEVHPL

-463 SHLRET
+463 GHLRET

-479 SYHRS
+479 SYHQS

-492 TVENQNELL
+492 TVEDQNELL

-516 KQVSLSKKDLRFC
+516 KQVSLSEKDLRFC

>member
-1 MKSFFYEVNLLIFL
+1 MKLMHYLLLLLCLCCLSCGSRTDYPNLL
-15 YVCTRMI
+15 V
-22 HDRVIKPLYP
+22 K
-32 LCVLAVLLWTAC
+32 
-44 THADYSRR
+44 ADSLIDAR
-52 MVEADRVMDL
+52 
-62 YPDSALRLLQ
+62 PDSALTLLHS
-72 DISPSNLD
+72 IPPSALE

-95 CRNGQMPASDSLLW
+95 CRNGQMPANDSLLL
-109 PVIGYFHQ
+109 PVIGYFHRT
-117 AGDVFWEARGEYNR
+117 GDVFWEARGEYNR
-131 GCILYQ
+131 GYIL
-137 NHRQAGQALDVFQR
+137 HKLRQSGQALEIFQR
-151 VKTLMERCGNTW
+151 AKTLMEQCGNAW

-172 AYIYHSQGMLS
+172 AYIYHSQGMYS
-183 QADSLYCKAEQ
+183 QADSLYRKTEQ
-194 ICVQVGDTAL
+194 LAVQVGDTAL
-204 WLETLERRSIHLIAM
+204 WLETLDRRSVHLIAQ

-229 QLLKACQLAQRKLF
+229 QLLKACQLAHHKLF

-276 QEPDTTRKYMSSL
+276 QEPDTTRKYMSGL
-289 LIGEA
+289 LTGEA
-294 HYKQDHYDSATVWLE
+294 YYQLNRYDSAIIWFE
-309 RTITYRPSLAVRSAA
+309 KTIAYRPSLAVRSAA
-324 YMRLADIAEELGDV
+324 YMRLADIAEEQGDA

-362 EIRLTEQSQVHRQ
+362 EIRLTEQSQAHRQ
-375 EQAQMK
+375 EQSQMK
-381 RLILICL
+381 QLILICL
-388 AALAALAV
+388 AAIGALAV
-396 CIVLLLGW
+396 CIVLLLGR

-418 LMKFWWREHRGL
+418 LMKFWWKEHRAL

-447 NEPKETHSM
+447 NEPKETHSL

-479 SYHRS
+479 SYHQS

-492 TVENQNELL
+492 TVEDQNELL

-516 KQVSLSKKDLRFC
+516 KQVSLSEKDLRFC

>member
-1 MKSFFYEVNLLIFL
+1 
-15 YVCTRMI
+15 MI

-52 MVEADRVMDL
+52 MAEADRVMDL
-62 YPDSALRLLQ
+62 YPDSALRLLLG
-72 DISPSNLD
+72 ISPSDLE

-137 NHRQAGQALDVFQR
+137 NHRQAVQALDVFQR

-229 QLLKACQLAQRKLF
+229 QLLKVCQLAQRKLF

>member
-1 MKSFFYEVNLLIFL
+1 MKLMHYLLLLLCLCCLSCGSRTDYPNLL
-15 YVCTRMI
+15 V
-22 HDRVIKPLYP
+22 K
-32 LCVLAVLLWTAC
+32 
-44 THADYSRR
+44 ADSLIDAR
-52 MVEADRVMDL
+52 
-62 YPDSALRLLQ
+62 PDSALTLLHS
-72 DISPSNLD
+72 IPPSALE

-95 CRNGQMPASDSLLW
+95 CRKGQMPTSDSLLL
-109 PVIGYFHQ
+109 PVIGYFHRT
-117 AGDVFWEARGEYNR
+117 GDVFWEARGEYNR
-131 GCILYQ
+131 GYIL
-137 NHRQAGQALDVFQR
+137 HKLRQSGQALEIFQR
-151 VKTLMERCGNTW
+151 AKTLMEQCGNAW

-172 AYIYHSQGMLS
+172 AYIYHSQGMYS
-183 QADSLYCKAEQ
+183 QADSLYRKTEQ
-194 ICVQVGDTAL
+194 LAVQVGDTAL
-204 WLETLERRSIHLIAM
+204 WLETLDRRSVHLIAQ

-229 QLLKACQLAQRKLF
+229 QLLKACQLAHHKLF

-276 QEPDTTRKYMSSL
+276 QEPDTTRKYMSGL
-289 LIGEA
+289 LTGEA
-294 HYKQDHYDSATVWLE
+294 YYQLNRYDSAIIWFE
-309 RTITYRPSLAVRSAA
+309 KTIAYRPSLAVRSAA
-324 YMRLADIAEELGDV
+324 YMRLADIAEEQGDA

-347 YQQTENELT
+347 YQQAETELT

-362 EIRLTEQSQVHRQ
+362 EIRLTEQSQAHRQ
-375 EQAQMK
+375 EQVQMK
-381 RLILICL
+381 QLILICL
-388 AALAALAV
+388 AAIGALAV
-396 CIVLLLGW
+396 CIVLLLGR

-418 LMKFWWREHRGL
+418 LMKFWWREHRVL

-435 SVVEPEV
+435 SVVEPEG

-447 NEPKETHSM
+447 NEPKEVHSL
-456 IDFDDLV
+456 IDFDDLI

-479 SYHRS
+479 SYHQS

-492 TVENQNELL
+492 TVEDQNELL

-516 KQVSLSKKDLRFC
+516 KQVSLSEKDLRFC

>member
-1 MKSFFYEVNLLIFL
+1 MKLMHYLLLLLCLCCLSCGSRTDYPNLL
-15 YVCTRMI
+15 T
-22 HDRVIKPLYP
+22 K
-32 LCVLAVLLWTAC
+32 
-44 THADYSRR
+44 ADSLIDAR
-52 MVEADRVMDL
+52 
-62 YPDSALRLLQ
+62 PDSALSLLHS
-72 DISPSNLD
+72 IPPSALE

-95 CRNGQMPASDSLLW
+95 CRKGQMPTSDSLLL
-109 PVIGYFHQ
+109 PVIGYFHRT
-117 AGDVFWEARGEYNR
+117 GDVFWEARGEYNR
-131 GCILYQ
+131 GYIL
-137 NHRQAGQALDVFQR
+137 HKLRQSGQALEIFQR
-151 VKTLMERCGNTW
+151 AKTLMEQCGNAW

-172 AYIYHSQGMLS
+172 AYIYHSQGMYS
-183 QADSLYCKAEQ
+183 QADSLYRKTEQ
-194 ICVQVGDTAL
+194 LAVQVGDTAL
-204 WLETLERRSIHLIAM
+204 WLETLDRRSVHLIAQ

-229 QLLKACQLAQRKLF
+229 LLLKACLLARQKKLV
-243 LKNKIRCML
+243 KYQSNCME
-252 TLSQLY
+252 TLSLLY
-258 SYMEDG
+258 SYMQDG
-264 RRALWFAREAWL
+264 EQALRCAREAWRL
-276 QEPDTTRKYMSSL
+276 EPDTAKRYMSSL

-294 HYKQDHYDSATVWLE
+294 HYKLNHYDSATFWLE
-309 RTITYRPSLAVRSAA
+309 RTIAYRPSLAVRSAA
-324 YMRLADIAEELGDV
+324 YMRLADIAEEQGDA

-347 YQQTENELT
+347 YQQAETELT

-362 EIRLTEQSQVHRQ
+362 EIRLTEQSQAHRQ
-375 EQAQMK
+375 EQVQMK

-388 AALAALAV
+388 AAIGALAV
-396 CIVLLLGW
+396 CIVLLLGR

-418 LMKFWWREHRGL
+418 LMKFWWREHRVL
-430 LSAEP
+430 LSAAP

-447 NEPKETHSM
+447 NEPKEVHPL
-456 IDFDDLV
+456 IDFDDLI

-479 SYHRS
+479 SYHQS

-492 TVENQNELL
+492 TVEDQNELL

-516 KQVSLSKKDLRFC
+516 KQVSLSEKDLRFC

>member
-1 MKSFFYEVNLLIFL
+1 MKLMHYLLLLLCLCCLSCGSRTDYPNLLTKADSLI
-15 YVCTRMI
+15 
-22 HDRVIKPLYP
+22 D
-32 LCVLAVLLWTAC
+32 AC
-44 THADYSRR
+44 
-52 MVEADRVMDL
+52 
-62 YPDSALRLLQ
+62 PDSALSLLHS
-72 DISPSNLD
+72 IPPSALE

-95 CRNGQMPASDSLLW
+95 CRNGQMPANDSLLL
-109 PVIGYFHQ
+109 PVIDYFHRT
-117 AGDVFWEARGEYNR
+117 GDVFWEARGEYNR
-131 GCILYQ
+131 GYIL
-137 NHRQAGQALDVFQR
+137 HKLRQSGQALEIFQR
-151 VKTLMERCGNTW
+151 VKTMLEGCGNTW
-163 WLGRTYGRM
+163 WLGRTYGRI
-172 AYIYHSQGMLS
+172 AYIYHNQGMYS
-183 QADSLYCKAEQ
+183 QADSLYKETEQ
-194 ICVQVGDTAL
+194 LAVQVGDTAL
-204 WLETLERRSIHLIAM
+204 WLETLDRRSVHLIAQ

-229 QLLKACQLAQRKLF
+229 LLLKACLLARQKKLV
-243 LKNKIRCML
+243 KYQSNCME
-252 TLSQLY
+252 TLSLLY
-258 SYMEDG
+258 SYMQDG
-264 RRALWFAREAWL
+264 EQALRCAREAWRL
-276 QEPDTTRKYMSSL
+276 EPDTAKRYMSSL

-294 HYKQDHYDSATVWLE
+294 HYKLNHYDSATFWLE
-309 RTITYRPSLAVRSAA
+309 RTIACRPSLAVRSAA
-324 YMRLADIAEELGDV
+324 YMRLADIAEEQGDA

-362 EIRLTEQSQVHRQ
+362 EIRLTEQAQTHRQ
-375 EQAQMK
+375 EQSQMK

-388 AALAALAV
+388 AAIGTLAV
-396 CIVLLLGW
+396 CIVVLLGR

-418 LMKFWWREHRGL
+418 LMKFWWKEHRAL
-430 LSAEP
+430 LSAAP

-447 NEPKETHSM
+447 NEPKEVHPL
-456 IDFDDLV
+456 IDFDDLI

-479 SYHRS
+479 SYHQS

-492 TVENQNELL
+492 TVEDQNELL

-516 KQVSLSKKDLRFC
+516 KQVSLSEKDLRFC

-546 KDRSGVYKRQKRLLH
+546 KDRSGIYKRQKRLLH

>member
-1 MKSFFYEVNLLIFL
+1 MKLMHYLLLLLCLCCLSCGSRTDYPNLL
-15 YVCTRMI
+15 V
-22 HDRVIKPLYP
+22 K
-32 LCVLAVLLWTAC
+32 
-44 THADYSRR
+44 ADSLIDAR
-52 MVEADRVMDL
+52 
-62 YPDSALRLLQ
+62 PDSALTLLHS
-72 DISPSNLD
+72 IPPSALE

-95 CRNGQMPASDSLLW
+95 CRNGQMPANDSLLL
-109 PVIGYFHQ
+109 PVIDYFHHT
-117 AGDVFWEARGEYNR
+117 GDVFWEARGEYNR
-131 GCILYQ
+131 GYIL
-137 NHRQAGQALDVFQR
+137 HKLRQSGQALEIFQR
-151 VKTLMERCGNTW
+151 VKIQMEQCGNTW
-163 WLGRTYGRM
+163 WLGRTYGRI
-172 AYIYHSQGMLS
+172 AYIYHSQGMYS
-183 QADSLYCKAEQ
+183 QADSLYKETEQ
-194 ICVQVGDTAL
+194 LAVQVGDTAL
-204 WLETLERRSIHLIAM
+204 WLETLDRRSVHLIAL

-229 QLLKACQLAQRKLF
+229 QLLKACQLAHHKLF

-276 QEPDTTRKYMSSL
+276 QEPDTTRKYMSGL
-289 LIGEA
+289 LTGEA
-294 HYKQDHYDSATVWLE
+294 YYQLNRYDSAIIWFE
-309 RTITYRPSLAVRSAA
+309 KTIAYRPSLAVRSAA
-324 YMRLADIAEELGDV
+324 YMRLADIAEEQGDA

-362 EIRLTEQSQVHRQ
+362 EIRLTEQSQAHRQ
-375 EQAQMK
+375 EQSQMK

-388 AALAALAV
+388 AAIGALAV
-396 CIVLLLGW
+396 CIVLLLGR

-418 LMKFWWREHRGL
+418 LMKFWWREHRVL

-435 SVVEPEV
+435 SVVEPEI

-447 NEPKETHSM
+447 NEPKEVHPL

-463 SHLRET
+463 GHLRET

-479 SYHRS
+479 SYHQS

-492 TVENQNELL
+492 TVEDQNELL

-516 KQVSLSKKDLRFC
+516 KQVSLSEKDLRFC

-546 KDRSGVYKRQKRLLH
+546 KDRSGIYKRQKRLLH
-561 QYFPDAGDE
+561 QYFSDAG
-570 KLEKVLKSIK
+570 KKRLEDVLKHL